1 MYYVCVS
8 GFTVK
13 FSQTEHY
20 HTLNFLV
27 IKTLKRALQPVIADV
42 GVAWELESGYT
53 VHQIPSSLPPLFS
66 GDRLVVYGVLKVSEN
81 ANDCNSI
88 NVVRLQGAV
97 ENGGQLDH
105 KIAFTTSAVDD
116 SMDTDNNE
124 ADVNVN
130 HLHLLA
136 AKTTIQE
143 KQDEF
148 NESRDYGQV
157 SEEAKN
163 YIISISKLA
172 NVVSQLTSFVVVDKD
187 SRKPVSRPL
196 RYHKLHKVSRYC
208 GLGSVDA
215 ALMGEYSKRS
225 YRGKTKGGF
234 GCFSFKSKNGP
245 NKASKGKSKVKSEGF
260 LSALFGS
267 LRKKSKGT
275 VASAEP
281 SSKGATSAE
290 PSLKGAASLELS
302 SKGATSTKPVVS
314 DVEERSEDDDNLSL
328 SRESRRPNSKDPST
342 SVWKSSPS
350 PQKSPQSALTV
361 IGLQKA
367 SGSWDLTE
375 QLVSL
380 CGMSR
385 DDLIKGS
392 PEEIAADTAEGKLLW
407 ATALA
412 LVLLMGKYSDQKD
425 EWEMIAE
432 KGKKWLKKNLPS
444 TDTFTK
450 VLNIAAAVVGVQDIP
465 EL

>member
-1 MYYVCVS
+1 M
-8 GFTVK
+8 
-13 FSQTEHY
+13 
-20 HTLNFLV
+20 
-27 IKTLKRALQPVIADV
+27 

-172 NVVSQLTSFVVVDKD
+172 NVVSQLTSFVAVDKD
-187 SRKPVSRPL
+187 SREPVSGPL
-196 RYHKLHKVSRYC
+196 RYQKLNKVSRYC
-208 GLGSVDA
+208 NLYSV
-215 ALMGEYSKRS
+215 MGGYSKRS

-234 GCFSFKSKNGP
+234 GCFSFKSKN
-245 NKASKGKSKVKSEGF
+245 
-260 LSALFGS
+260 
-267 LRKKSKGT
+267 
-275 VASAEP
+275 
-281 SSKGATSAE
+281 
-290 PSLKGAASLELS
+290 
-302 SKGATSTKPVVS
+302 
-314 DVEERSEDDDNLSL
+314 
-328 SRESRRPNSKDPST
+328 
-342 SVWKSSPS
+342 SP
-350 PQKSPQSALTV
+350 
-361 IGLQKA
+361 
-367 SGSWDLTE
+367 
-375 QLVSL
+375 
-380 CGMSR
+380 
-385 DDLIKGS
+385 
-392 PEEIAADTAEGKLLW
+392 
-407 ATALA
+407 
-412 LVLLMGKYSDQKD
+412 
-425 EWEMIAE
+425 
-432 KGKKWLKKNLPS
+432 
-444 TDTFTK
+444 
-450 VLNIAAAVVGVQDIP
+450 
-465 EL
+465 

>member
-1 MYYVCVS
+1 M
-8 GFTVK
+8 
-13 FSQTEHY
+13 
-20 HTLNFLV
+20 
-27 IKTLKRALQPVIADV
+27 
-42 GVAWELESGYT
+42 
-53 VHQIPSSLPPLFS
+53 
-66 GDRLVVYGVLKVSEN
+66 YGVLKVVEN

-116 SMDTDNNE
+116 SLNTDNNE

-157 SEEAKN
+157 SEEAKS

-172 NVVSQLTSFVVVDKD
+172 NVVSQLTSIVAVDKD
-187 SRKPVSRPL
+187 SREPVSGPL
-196 RYHKLHKVSRYC
+196 HYHELHEVSQYR
-208 GLGSVDA
+208 GLDSAMVD
-215 ALMGEYSKRS
+215 YSERS

-234 GCFSFKSKNGP
+234 GCFSFKSKNSP
-245 NKASKGKSKVKSEGF
+245 NKATKGKSKVKSKGF
-260 LSALFGS
+260 FSALFGS

-290 PSLKGAASLELS
+290 PSLKGAASTE
-302 SKGATSTKPVVS
+302 PVVS

-328 SRESRRPNSKDPST
+328 GRESRRPNSKDPST
-342 SVWKSSPS
+342 SMWKSSPS
-350 PQKSPQSALTV
+350 PQKSPQSVLTV

-367 SGSWDLTE
+367 SGPWDLTE

>member
-1 MYYVCVS
+1 M
-8 GFTVK
+8 
-13 FSQTEHY
+13 
-20 HTLNFLV
+20 
-27 IKTLKRALQPVIADV
+27 

-116 SMDTDNNE
+116 SLDTDNNE

-172 NVVSQLTSFVVVDKD
+172 NVVSQLTSFVAVDKD
-187 SRKPVSRPL
+187 SREAVSRPL
-196 RYHKLHKVSRYC
+196 RYHKLHKVSWYC

-225 YRGKTKGGF
+225 YRDKTKGGF
-234 GCFSFKSKNGP
+234 GCFSFKSKNSR
-245 NKASKGKSKVKSEGF
+245 NKASKRKSEVKSEGF

-275 VASAEP
+275 AASAEP

-290 PSLKGAASLELS
+290 PSLKGAASLEPS
-302 SKGATSTKPVVS
+302 SKGAASTEPVVS

-328 SRESRRPNSKDPST
+328 GRESRRPNSKDPST
-342 SVWKSSPS
+342 SMWKSSPS
-350 PQKSPQSALTV
+350 PQKSPQSVLTV

-367 SGSWDLTE
+367 SGPWDLTE

>member
-1 MYYVCVS
+1 
-8 GFTVK
+8 
-13 FSQTEHY
+13 
-20 HTLNFLV
+20 V

-81 ANDCNSI
+81 ANDSNSI
-88 NVVRLQGAV
+88 NVVRLQGAI

-116 SMDTDNNE
+116 SLNTDNNE

-157 SEEAKN
+157 SEEAKS

-172 NVVSQLTSFVVVDKD
+172 NVVSQLTSIVAVDKD
-187 SRKPVSRPL
+187 SREPVSGPL
-196 RYHKLHKVSRYC
+196 HYHELHEVSQYC
-208 GLGSVDA
+208 GLDSAMV
-215 ALMGEYSKRS
+215 EYSKRS

-234 GCFSFKSKNGP
+234 GCFSFRSKNSP
-245 NKASKGKSKVKSEGF
+245 NKASKGKSKVKSKGF

-267 LRKKSKGT
+267 
-275 VASAEP
+275 
-281 SSKGATSAE
+281 ATSAE
-290 PSLKGAASLELS
+290 PSLKGAASLEPS
-302 SKGATSTKPVVS
+302 SKGAASTEPVVS

-328 SRESRRPNSKDPST
+328 GRESRRPNSKDPST
-342 SVWKSSPS
+342 SMWKSSPS
-350 PQKSPQSALTV
+350 PQKSPQSALTI

-367 SGSWDLTE
+367 SGPWDLTE

-385 DDLIKGS
+385 DDLIKGC

-412 LVLLMGKYSDQKD
+412 LVLLMGKYSNQKD

>member
-1 MYYVCVS
+1 M
-8 GFTVK
+8 
-13 FSQTEHY
+13 
-20 HTLNFLV
+20 
-27 IKTLKRALQPVIADV
+27 

-187 SRKPVSRPL
+187 SREPVSRPL

-367 SGSWDLTE
+367 SGPWDLTD

>member
-1 MYYVCVS
+1 M
-8 GFTVK
+8 
-13 FSQTEHY
+13 
-20 HTLNFLV
+20 
-27 IKTLKRALQPVIADV
+27 PVIADV

-116 SMDTDNNE
+116 SLDTDNNE

-157 SEEAKN
+157 SEETKN

-172 NVVSQLTSFVVVDKD
+172 NVVSQLTSFVAVDKD
-187 SRKPVSRPL
+187 SREAVSRPL
-196 RYHKLHKVSRYC
+196 RYHKLHKVSWYC

-225 YRGKTKGGF
+225 YRDKTKGGF
-234 GCFSFKSKNGP
+234 GCFSFKSKNSR
-245 NKASKGKSKVKSEGF
+245 NKASKRKSKVKSEGF

-275 VASAEP
+275 AASAEP

-290 PSLKGAASLELS
+290 PSLKGATSLEPS
-302 SKGATSTKPVVS
+302 SKGAASTEPVVS

-328 SRESRRPNSKDPST
+328 GRESRRPNSKDPST
-342 SVWKSSPS
+342 SMWKSSPS

-367 SGSWDLTE
+367 SGPWDLTE

-385 DDLIKGS
+385 DDLIKGC

-412 LVLLMGKYSDQKD
+412 LVLLMGKYSNQKD

-465 EL
+465 ELW

>member
-1 MYYVCVS
+1 M
-8 GFTVK
+8 
-13 FSQTEHY
+13 
-20 HTLNFLV
+20 N
-27 IKTLKRALQPVIADV
+27 
-42 GVAWELESGYT
+42 
-53 VHQIPSSLPPLFS
+53 
-66 GDRLVVYGVLKVSEN
+66 
-81 ANDCNSI
+81 
-88 NVVRLQGAV
+88 
-97 ENGGQLDH
+97 
-105 KIAFTTSAVDD
+105 
-116 SMDTDNNE
+116 TDNNE

-157 SEEAKN
+157 SEEAKS

-172 NVVSQLTSFVVVDKD
+172 NVVSQLTSIVAVDKD
-187 SRKPVSRPL
+187 SREPVSGPL
-196 RYHKLHKVSRYC
+196 HYHELHEVSQYC
-208 GLGSVDA
+208 GFDSAMV
-215 ALMGEYSKRS
+215 EYSKRS

-234 GCFSFKSKNGP
+234 GCFSFKSKNSP
-245 NKASKGKSKVKSEGF
+245 NKASKGKSKVKSKGF

-290 PSLKGAASLELS
+290 PSLKGAASLEPS
-302 SKGATSTKPVVS
+302 SKGATSTEPVVS

-328 SRESRRPNSKDPST
+328 GRESRRPNSKDPST
-342 SVWKSSPS
+342 SMWKSSPS
-350 PQKSPQSALTV
+350 PQKSPQSALTI

-367 SGSWDLTE
+367 SGPWDLTE

-412 LVLLMGKYSDQKD
+412 LVLLMGKYSNQKD

>member
-1 MYYVCVS
+1 M
-8 GFTVK
+8 
-13 FSQTEHY
+13 
-20 HTLNFLV
+20 
-27 IKTLKRALQPVIADV
+27 

-172 NVVSQLTSFVVVDKD
+172 NVVSQLTSFVAVDKD
-187 SRKPVSRPL
+187 SREPVSGPL
-196 RYHKLHKVSRYC
+196 RYQKLHNFHFHRVSGYC
-208 GLGSVDA
+208 IYDSPMDEWLD
-215 ALMGEYSKRS
+215 EFDREE
-225 YRGKTKGGF
+225 TEGGF
-234 GCFSFKSKNGP
+234 GCFSSKSKNSP
-245 NKASKGKSKVKSEGF
+245 NKASKGKSKVKSKRS
-260 LSALFGS
+260 LSAPFGS

-290 PSLKGAASLELS
+290 PSLKGAASLEPS
-302 SKGATSTKPVVS
+302 SKGAASTEPVVS
-314 DVEERSEDDDNLSL
+314 DIEERSEDDDNLSL
-328 SRESRRPNSKDPST
+328 GRESRRPNSKDPST
-342 SVWKSSPS
+342 SMWKSSPS
-350 PQKSPQSALTV
+350 LQKSPQSALTV
-361 IGLQKA
+361 IGLQNA
-367 SGSWDLTE
+367 SGPWDLTD

>member
-1 MYYVCVS
+1 M
-8 GFTVK
+8 
-13 FSQTEHY
+13 
-20 HTLNFLV
+20 
-27 IKTLKRALQPVIADV
+27 
-42 GVAWELESGYT
+42 
-53 VHQIPSSLPPLFS
+53 
-66 GDRLVVYGVLKVSEN
+66 
-81 ANDCNSI
+81 
-88 NVVRLQGAV
+88 
-97 ENGGQLDH
+97 
-105 KIAFTTSAVDD
+105 
-116 SMDTDNNE
+116 
-124 ADVNVN
+124 
-130 HLHLLA
+130 
-136 AKTTIQE
+136 
-143 KQDEF
+143 
-148 NESRDYGQV
+148 
-157 SEEAKN
+157 
-163 YIISISKLA
+163 
-172 NVVSQLTSFVVVDKD
+172 
-187 SRKPVSRPL
+187 
-196 RYHKLHKVSRYC
+196 
-208 GLGSVDA
+208 GSVDA
-215 ALMGEYSKRS
+215 ALMGEYSKRY

-234 GCFSFKSKNGP
+234 GCFSFKSKNSP
-245 NKASKGKSKVKSEGF
+245 NKASKGKSKVKSKGF
-260 LSALFGS
+260 FSALFGS

-290 PSLKGAASLELS
+290 PSLKGATSLEPS
-302 SKGATSTKPVVS
+302 SKGAASTEPVVS

-328 SRESRRPNSKDPST
+328 GRESRRPNSKDPST
-342 SVWKSSPS
+342 SMWKSSPS
-350 PQKSPQSALTV
+350 LQKSPQSALTV

-367 SGSWDLTE
+367 SGPWDLTE

-392 PEEIAADTAEGKLLW
+392 PEEIAADTAGGKLLW

>member
-1 MYYVCVS
+1 M
-8 GFTVK
+8 
-13 FSQTEHY
+13 
-20 HTLNFLV
+20 
-27 IKTLKRALQPVIADV
+27 

-116 SMDTDNNE
+116 SLDTDNNE

-172 NVVSQLTSFVVVDKD
+172 NVVSQLTSFVAVEKD
-187 SRKPVSRPL
+187 SREPVSRPL

-234 GCFSFKSKNGP
+234 GCFSFKSKNSP
-245 NKASKGKSKVKSEGF
+245 NKASKGKSKVKSKGF

-314 DVEERSEDDDNLSL
+314 DVEERSEDDNNLSL

-342 SVWKSSPS
+342 SMWKSSPS
-350 PQKSPQSALTV
+350 PQKSP
-361 IGLQKA
+361 
-367 SGSWDLTE
+367 
-375 QLVSL
+375 
-380 CGMSR
+380 
-385 DDLIKGS
+385 
-392 PEEIAADTAEGKLLW
+392 
-407 ATALA
+407 
-412 LVLLMGKYSDQKD
+412 
-425 EWEMIAE
+425 
-432 KGKKWLKKNLPS
+432 
-444 TDTFTK
+444 
-450 VLNIAAAVVGVQDIP
+450 
-465 EL
+465 

>member
-1 MYYVCVS
+1 M
-8 GFTVK
+8 
-13 FSQTEHY
+13 
-20 HTLNFLV
+20 
-27 IKTLKRALQPVIADV
+27 
-42 GVAWELESGYT
+42 
-53 VHQIPSSLPPLFS
+53 
-66 GDRLVVYGVLKVSEN
+66 YGVLKVSEN

-163 YIISISKLA
+163 HIISISKLA
-172 NVVSQLTSFVVVDKD
+172 NVVSQLTSFVAVDKD
-187 SRKPVSRPL
+187 SREPVSGPL
-196 RYHKLHKVSRYC
+196 RYQKLHKVSRLRYQKLHKVSRYC
-208 GLGSVDA
+208 NLDFFMDEC
-215 ALMGEYSKRS
+215 LDEYREE
-225 YRGKTKGGF
+225 TEEGF
-234 GCFSFKSKNGP
+234 GCFSFKSKNSP
-245 NKASKGKSKVKSEGF
+245 NKASKGKSKVKSKRS
-260 LSALFGS
+260 LSAPFGS

-290 PSLKGAASLELS
+290 PSLKGAASLEPS
-302 SKGATSTKPVVS
+302 SKGAASTEPVVS
-314 DVEERSEDDDNLSL
+314 DIEERSEDDDNLSL
-328 SRESRRPNSKDPST
+328 GRESRRPNSKDPST
-342 SVWKSSPS
+342 SMWKSSPS

-367 SGSWDLTE
+367 SGPWDLTE

-392 PEEIAADTAEGKLLW
+392 PEEIAADTAGGKLLW

>member
-1 MYYVCVS
+1 M
-8 GFTVK
+8 
-13 FSQTEHY
+13 
-20 HTLNFLV
+20 
-27 IKTLKRALQPVIADV
+27 
-42 GVAWELESGYT
+42 
-53 VHQIPSSLPPLFS
+53 
-66 GDRLVVYGVLKVSEN
+66 YGVLKVSEN

-116 SMDTDNNE
+116 SLNTDNNE

-157 SEEAKN
+157 SEEAKS

-172 NVVSQLTSFVVVDKD
+172 NVVSQLTSIVAVDKD
-187 SRKPVSRPL
+187 SREPVSGPL
-196 RYHKLHKVSRYC
+196 HYHELHEVSQYR
-208 GLGSVDA
+208 GLDSAMVD
-215 ALMGEYSKRS
+215 YSERS

-234 GCFSFKSKNGP
+234 GCFSFKSKNSP
-245 NKASKGKSKVKSEGF
+245 NKASKGKSKVKSKGF
-260 LSALFGS
+260 FSALFGS

-290 PSLKGAASLELS
+290 PSLKGAASTE
-302 SKGATSTKPVVS
+302 PVVS

-328 SRESRRPNSKDPST
+328 GRESRRPNSKDPST
-342 SVWKSSPS
+342 SMWKSSPS
-350 PQKSPQSALTV
+350 PQKSPQSVLTV

-367 SGSWDLTE
+367 SGPWDLTE

>member
-1 MYYVCVS
+1 M
-8 GFTVK
+8 
-13 FSQTEHY
+13 
-20 HTLNFLV
+20 
-27 IKTLKRALQPVIADV
+27 PVIADV

-116 SMDTDNNE
+116 SLDTDNNE

-157 SEEAKN
+157 SEETKN

-172 NVVSQLTSFVVVDKD
+172 NVVSQLTSFVAVDKD
-187 SRKPVSRPL
+187 SREAVSRPL
-196 RYHKLHKVSRYC
+196 RYHKLHKVSWYC

-234 GCFSFKSKNGP
+234 GCFSFKSKN
-245 NKASKGKSKVKSEGF
+245 
-260 LSALFGS
+260 
-267 LRKKSKGT
+267 
-275 VASAEP
+275 
-281 SSKGATSAE
+281 
-290 PSLKGAASLELS
+290 
-302 SKGATSTKPVVS
+302 
-314 DVEERSEDDDNLSL
+314 
-328 SRESRRPNSKDPST
+328 
-342 SVWKSSPS
+342 SP
-350 PQKSPQSALTV
+350 
-361 IGLQKA
+361 
-367 SGSWDLTE
+367 
-375 QLVSL
+375 
-380 CGMSR
+380 
-385 DDLIKGS
+385 
-392 PEEIAADTAEGKLLW
+392 
-407 ATALA
+407 
-412 LVLLMGKYSDQKD
+412 
-425 EWEMIAE
+425 
-432 KGKKWLKKNLPS
+432 
-444 TDTFTK
+444 
-450 VLNIAAAVVGVQDIP
+450 
-465 EL
+465 

>member
-81 ANDCNSI
+81 AKDCNSI

-172 NVVSQLTSFVVVDKD
+172 NVVSQLTSFVAVDKD
-187 SRKPVSRPL
+187 SREPVSGPL
-196 RYHKLHKVSRYC
+196 RYQKLHKVSRYC
-208 GLGSVDA
+208 NLDSFMDEC
-215 ALMGEYSKRS
+215 LDEYREE
-225 YRGKTKGGF
+225 TEEGF
-234 GCFSFKSKNGP
+234 GCFSFKSKNSP

-342 SVWKSSPS
+342 SMWKSSPS

-412 LVLLMGKYSDQKD
+412 LVLLMGKYSNQKD

>member
-1 MYYVCVS
+1 M
-8 GFTVK
+8 
-13 FSQTEHY
+13 
-20 HTLNFLV
+20 
-27 IKTLKRALQPVIADV
+27 
-42 GVAWELESGYT
+42 GVAWELKSGYT

-116 SMDTDNNE
+116 SLNTDNNE

-172 NVVSQLTSFVVVDKD
+172 NVVSQLTSFVAVDKD
-187 SRKPVSRPL
+187 SREPVSGPL
-196 RYHKLHKVSRYC
+196 HYHELHEVSQYC
-208 GLGSVDA
+208 GFDSAMV
-215 ALMGEYSKRS
+215 EYSKRS
-225 YRGKTKGGF
+225 YRGKRKGGF
-234 GCFSFKSKNGP
+234 GCFSFKSKNCP

-290 PSLKGAASLELS
+290 PSLKGAASLEPS
-302 SKGATSTKPVVS
+302 SKGAASTEPVVS

-328 SRESRRPNSKDPST
+328 GRESRRPNSKDPST
-342 SVWKSSPS
+342 SMWKSSPS
-350 PQKSPQSALTV
+350 PQKSPQSALTI

-412 LVLLMGKYSDQKD
+412 LVLLMGKYSNQRD

-432 KGKKWLKKNLPS
+432 KGKKRRKKNLPS

-450 VLNIAAAVVGVQDIP
+450 VLNIAAAGWGSRYS
-465 EL
+465 

>member
-1 MYYVCVS
+1 M
-8 GFTVK
+8 
-13 FSQTEHY
+13 
-20 HTLNFLV
+20 
-27 IKTLKRALQPVIADV
+27 
-42 GVAWELESGYT
+42 
-53 VHQIPSSLPPLFS
+53 
-66 GDRLVVYGVLKVSEN
+66 
-81 ANDCNSI
+81 
-88 NVVRLQGAV
+88 
-97 ENGGQLDH
+97 
-105 KIAFTTSAVDD
+105 
-116 SMDTDNNE
+116 
-124 ADVNVN
+124 
-130 HLHLLA
+130 
-136 AKTTIQE
+136 
-143 KQDEF
+143 
-148 NESRDYGQV
+148 

-172 NVVSQLTSFVVVDKD
+172 NVVSQLTSFVAVDKD
-187 SRKPVSRPL
+187 SREPVSGPL
-196 RYHKLHKVSRYC
+196 RYQKLHKVSRYC
-208 GLGSVDA
+208 NLDSFMDEC
-215 ALMGEYSKRS
+215 LDEYREE
-225 YRGKTKGGF
+225 TEEGF
-234 GCFSFKSKNGP
+234 GCFSFKSKNSP
-245 NKASKGKSKVKSEGF
+245 NKASKGKSKVKSKRS
-260 LSALFGS
+260 LSAPFGS

-281 SSKGATSAE
+281 SSKGVTSAE
-290 PSLKGAASLELS
+290 PSLKGAASLEPS
-302 SKGATSTKPVVS
+302 SKGAASTEPVVS
-314 DVEERSEDDDNLSL
+314 DVEEQSEDDDNLSL

-342 SVWKSSPS
+342 SMWKSSPS

-380 CGMSR
+380 SGMSR

-412 LVLLMGKYSDQKD
+412 LVLLMGKYSNQKD